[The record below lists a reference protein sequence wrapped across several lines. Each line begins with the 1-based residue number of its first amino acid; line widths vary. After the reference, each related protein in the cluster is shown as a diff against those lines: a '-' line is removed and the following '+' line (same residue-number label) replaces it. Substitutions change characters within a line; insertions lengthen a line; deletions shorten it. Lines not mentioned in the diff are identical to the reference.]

1 MKLKRLSVF
10 VLIIILLGILSIYY
24 DSISNKITKENEY
37 DFEEAFV
44 IEIIDG
50 DTIIVMIN
58 DSKVEIRFLGINTPE
73 KGKAYY
79 EEAKDFL
86 KEIENKSVRLLRDFE
101 NLDRY
106 NRSLR
111 YVFYNNKIM
120 NVEILQ
126 EGFGTSFMVN
136 GLKYENKLKN
146 AEKFAIDNKI
156 RLWKKSENKCSKC
169 IELVELNFKDEFF
182 DLKNN
187 CDFDCDLSKWE
198 VKDDA
203 NHFIKLEKLG
213 SNELKRF
220 NSNGKIWNNDGDRFF
235 MKDDKGYLVIFY
247 EY

>member
-1 MKLKRLSVF
+1 
-10 VLIIILLGILSIYY
+10 
-24 DSISNKITKENEY
+24 
-37 DFEEAFV
+37 
-44 IEIIDG
+44 
-50 DTIIVMIN
+50 MIN